1 MQAPLIGNFRICSM
15 LSAMIKCNK
24 IPHAILIEGEEGLG
38 KKTLATYIAKAC
50 LCDAGEK
57 PCLKCKTCHLIDVGS
72 HPDFQIVSPD
82 GAVIKVEQIRELRAE
97 AFLTPMAAEGRVFV
111 IDFAH
116 TMNDSAQNALLKVLE
131 EPPKGV
137 TFILLAKSASML
149 LETIRSRCVCF
160 TLSPVPL
167 EKEGF
172 EKVKASAEVSL
183 ADAERLLIATDGNI
197 GKAIQSAD
205 GEKIFLSGEAS
216 EILMLAS
223 SKNRLAILNKLQPY
237 VKDRGT
243 VNELILELKTAI
255 AKELK
260 KKAMKELSSF
270 TADKLNFCYNELT
283 KIQNK
288 MEFNPSLPL
297 VFCRITAIL
306 TE

>member
-1 MQAPLIGNFRICSM
+1 MQSPLIGNFRISSM
-15 LSAMIKCNK
+15 LSAMIKGNK

-50 LCDAGEK
+50 LCVNEEK

-72 HPDFQIVSPD
+72 HPDFQKVSPD
-82 GAVIKVEQIRELRAE
+82 GSVIKVEQIREIRAE
-97 AFLTPMAAEGRVFV
+97 AFLTPMMAEGRVFV

-116 TMNDSAQNALLKVLE
+116 TMNDAAQNALLKVLE

-137 TFILLAKSASML
+137 TFILLTKSASML

-172 EKVKASAEVSL
+172 EKVRDLAGVSMP
-183 ADAERLLIATDGNI
+183 DAERLLVATDGNI
-197 GKAIQSAD
+197 GEAIRSAD
-205 GEKIFLSGEAS
+205 SETVFLSGEAS
-216 EILMLAS
+216 EILMLAA

-237 VKDRGT
+237 VKDRGA
-243 VNELILELKTAI
+243 VSELISALKTAI

-288 MEFNPSLPL
+288 MEFNPSVPL